1 MQYVIL
7 RDEETDEVEVI
18 GRFRKYGI
26 GEIFFNDKW
35 ESNSLLYSLQFD
47 GLLEEISEKEAQRLI
62 AERSHQPQLQTA

>member
-7 RDEETDEVEVI
+7 RDEETGKIEVI

-26 GEIFFNDKW
+26 GETFLNDKW

-47 GLLEEISEKEAQRLI
+47 GLLEEISETEAKKLI
-62 AERSHQPQLQTA
+62 AKQKQPQLQAA